1 MSTLRIAAVQMS
13 IQWLDKKANL
23 NYLDGLLD
31 QLEQQD
37 LIVLP
42 ETFSTGFAIE
52 LDDIAE
58 PEEGGVV
65 LKWML
70 LKAELLNCVIAGS
83 VLVEQNAQKVNR
95 FYWAYPN
102 GQVEYYDKRHLFR
115 LGNEQ
120 DHVNPG
126 NERKIIHLNN
136 IRILP
141 VVCYDLRFP
150 VWSRNRND
158 YDLMVNVANWPSMRQ
173 EAWNTLLKARAMENQ
188 AYVVGVN
195 RVGNDGKGTPHSGG
209 TVIYDYAGNLLSQA
223 NKHKEEVI
231 TAEIDLNKLAKFK
244 CKYPFFMD
252 GDEFDIKINN

>member
-70 LKAELLNCVIAGS
+70 LKAD
-83 VLVEQNAQKVNR
+83 
-95 FYWAYPN
+95 